1 MLHCCLRCAFW
12 GKFLL
17 GVLICSTAWAARIQH
32 IKSLDQFEQAIKSA
46 GYGSASVIIVFEPDN
61 FENPKEAKQIED
73 AIALARTWNVWF
85 CKDGRV
91 VIHLREKMNFAIA
104 RRVRAKIDNR
114 TRADLAFEWLWERV
128 EAVPYLSPEVLQALD
143 EQIPPQLA
151 AVKPAVSFVLEA
163 KRSGNMH
170 RTYSNSRVRTH
181 AFRQKNLGLRVV
193 SCEAG
198 VAIASPAGDH

>member
-1 MLHCCLRCAFW
+1 MRQFCLSCAFL

-17 GVLICSTAWAARIQH
+17 GVLICSTAWAARIEH

-91 VIHLREKMNFAIA
+91 VINLREKMNFAVA
-104 RRVRAKIDNR
+104 RQVRAKIDNR
-114 TRADLAFEWLWERV
+114 TRADLTFEWLWERV
-128 EAVPYLSPEVLQALD
+128 EAVPYLSHEVLQALD
-143 EQIPPQLA
+143 AQIPSQLA
-151 AVKPAVSFVLEA
+151 AIKPAVSFVLEA
-163 KRSGNMH
+163 KRSGNMR
-170 RTYSNSRVRTH
+170 RTYPNPRARTH

-193 SCEAG
+193 SCEAD
-198 VAIASPAGDH
+198 VANASPAGDL